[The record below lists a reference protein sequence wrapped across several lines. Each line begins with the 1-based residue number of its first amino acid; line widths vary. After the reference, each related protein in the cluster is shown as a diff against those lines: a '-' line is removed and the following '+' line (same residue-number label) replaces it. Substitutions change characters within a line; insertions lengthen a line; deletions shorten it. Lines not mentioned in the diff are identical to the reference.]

1 MNVNIDT
8 PSVLAIA
15 VNLFKSCLLD
25 AGRTETKRYF
35 KELEGGRE
43 LYLSELALP
52 DKSTL
57 RVRLQLMP
65 QEFRGHLNFS
75 AFKLQ
80 LQMLCA
86 ELAKVVTAK
95 SEPIVMSDGDGG
107 QLMFNIPAIS
117 HIDGNFN
124 AFLLGADLR
133 RKGEL
138 VLQLMFIDPDQYR
151 LTEDS
156 GKALSAV

>member
-15 VNLFKSCLLD
+15 VNLFKTCLLD
-25 AGRTETKRYF
+25 AGRTEAKRYF
-35 KELEGGRE
+35 KELEAGRE
-43 LYLSELALP
+43 LYLSELSLS
-52 DKSTL
+52 DKSKL

-95 SEPIVMSDGDGG
+95 SEPIVMSDDAGG
-107 QLMFNIPAIS
+107 QLMFNIPALS
-117 HIDGNFN
+117 HIDGNLN

-151 LTEDS
+151 APEDAS
-156 GKALSAV
+156 AELSSV